1 MDTFGQTIAHS
12 HECSND
18 VLFPELCLSENLDI
32 EGGDFQRITRTP
44 PCYTK
49 QQGHKNGCISLHF
62 PRSTE
67 SQRSTADNQR
77 TYEGRHRIRG

>member
-1 MDTFGQTIAHS
+1 MTIVLFVMDTFGQTIAHS

-18 VLFPELCLSENLDI
+18 VLFPELWLSENLDI

-49 QQGHKNGCISLHF
+49 
-62 PRSTE
+62 
-67 SQRSTADNQR
+67 
-77 TYEGRHRIRG
+77 